1 MTDMV
6 LIWFTN
12 SIFLQIK
19 NISMH
24 AYDDPMPPDSGEGKN
39 LERLPTEQRREPTN
53 AEERI
58 QDLEVMNKMVM
69 VMVMVMVMRSFISGG
84 CRRYEGGTARVD
96 AG

>member
-1 MTDMV
+1 MASGDS
-6 LIWFTN
+6 L
-12 SIFLQIK
+12 
-19 NISMH
+19 SMH

-58 QDLEVMNKMVM
+58 QDLEVMNKLVM
-69 VMVMVMVMRSFISGG
+69 VMVMGSFISGG
-84 CRRYEGGTARVD
+84 CGRYEGGTARVD

>member
-1 MTDMV
+1 MV
-6 LIWFTN
+6 LILLTK
-12 SIFLQIK
+12 SRFLHK
-19 NISMH
+19 KMAHGDLSKH
-24 AYDDPMPPDSGEGKN
+24 AYDEPMPPDSGEGKN

-69 VMVMVMVMRSFISGG
+69 VMVMVMRSFISGG
-84 CRRYEGGTARVD
+84 CGRYEGGTARVD